1 MNPED
6 RHLLERLE
14 KLTEEN
20 NEMLRKIRRT
30 TKWSFVWGIIKIL
43 IFVLPFVIAYFYL
56 EPYLGTFGETLR
68 QAQELIQGV

>member
-30 TKWSFVWGIIKIL
+30 TKWSFVWGIVKIA
-43 IFVLPFVIAYFYL
+43 IFVLPFAIAYFYL

>member
-6 RHLLERLE
+6 KHLLERLE

-30 TKWSFVWGIIKIL
+30 TKWSFVWGIIKIAV
-43 IFVLPFVIAYFYL
+43 FVLPFAIAYFYL

-68 QAQELIQGV
+68 QAQELINGV

>member
-30 TKWSFVWGIIKIL
+30 TKWSFVWGIIKIA
-43 IFVLPFVIAYFYL
+43 IFVLPFAIAYFYL